1 MASEIFLIT
10 DPNAETET
18 TATHLKATLE
28 RVGAAVVLVSA
39 GEADDY
45 AYVDKL
51 KALVP
56 IAHAHD
62 CAVLVDGRPSLVKST
77 RADGVHMSGGIKA
90 LREAIDTLKPDHI
103 VGSGD
108 IGSRH
113 EAMLRGEL
121 DIDYLLF
128 GDRAE
133 PGTEERADERDMAQW
148 WAETFEVPS
157 VYRATTGEAE
167 VFDTLGSEFIAYD
180 EADWDKIDVTA
191 GATA

>member
-10 DPNAETET
+10 DPAADTET
-18 TATHLKATLE
+18 TATRLKATLE

-39 GEADDY
+39 GEVDDY

-90 LREAIDTLKPDHI
+90 LREASDTLKPDHI
-103 VGSGD
+103 VGTGD

-128 GDRAE
+128 GDRTA
-133 PGTEERADERDMAQW
+133 PGTQERENERDMAQW

-157 VYRATTGEAE
+157 VYRAASGETDVLAS
-167 VFDTLGSEFIAYD
+167 VGSEFIAYD
-180 EADWDKIDVTA
+180 EVDWDTIVTPA
-191 GATA
+191 GANA

>member
-1 MASEIFLIT
+1 MAVEIFLIT
-10 DPNAETET
+10 DPNAETGSTGALLE
-18 TATHLKATLE
+18 ATLE
-28 RVGAAVVLVSA
+28 RVDAAVLLVAA
-39 GEADDY
+39 GEIDDY
-45 AYVDKL
+45 AYVERL

-121 DIDYLLF
+121 DIDYLMF
-128 GDRAE
+128 GDRDE
-133 PGTEERADERDMAQW
+133 PDGAAREMAQW

-157 VYRATTGEAE
+157 VYLVSGEDAAPE
-167 VFDTLGSEFIAYD
+167 TEFAAYAQ
-180 EADWDKIDVTA
+180 ADWDRIP
-191 GATA
+191 